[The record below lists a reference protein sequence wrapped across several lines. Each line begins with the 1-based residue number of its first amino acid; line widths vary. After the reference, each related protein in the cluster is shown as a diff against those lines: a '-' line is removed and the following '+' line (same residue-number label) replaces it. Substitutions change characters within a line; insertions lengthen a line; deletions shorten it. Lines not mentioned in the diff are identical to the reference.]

1 MNGPVGLKSLRTSV
15 LTACTAAVIFFSS
28 CHKEVKPGTD
38 QSGAPTTPRAV
49 ANFKVVGYLPTWAGD
64 VSQIQFSKLTH
75 INYAF
80 LIPTSSG
87 GYQPIEN
94 PSKLSSMVSAAHAAG
109 VKALISVGG
118 GGGGGGFAGIV
129 ASAANRTAF
138 VNSMISFTNQ
148 YNLDGVDID
157 WEYPSVGTQAN
168 NFLLLMQQLSNAMH
182 TNGKLLTAAV
192 IGDGGDYVVNGVFN
206 VTDFLIIMAYDDN
219 NFQHSTW
226 EVGARCMNY
235 WLNRGLPASKAILGV
250 PFYGHDSSKDPNSA
264 DAYVNYNTILGGG
277 ANPKLDVSGSLGYN
291 GIITMKS
298 KTSYAMAIGGGI
310 AIWELSG
317 DVTGT
322 NSLLTAI
329 NQVVTAGG
337 SLSTGAPV
345 GTTVTFKGFNNQY
358 VSSENGTKAMNCNR
372 PTPQGWE
379 QFLVVDAGYGKVALQ
394 AMSKYVSSEDGTQ
407 SITCSRAS
415 YSTWEIFDWIPT
427 PDGKVSLRS
436 TNGLFISSENGTKA
450 MTCTRTAAQ
459 GWEAFGINQ

>member
-1 MNGPVGLKSLRTSV
+1 MKQALKLFTCAFAFMV
-15 LTACTAAVIFFSS
+15 LAS
-28 CHKEVKPGTD
+28 CHKEVAPG
-38 QSGAPTTPRAV
+38 SSSATTARAV
-49 ANFKVVGYLPTWAGD
+49 TGFKVVGYLPTWAGN

-87 GYQPIEN
+87 GYQAIEN
-94 PSKLSSMVSAAHAAG
+94 PSKLSSMVTAAHAAG

-138 VNSMISFTNQ
+138 VNSMISFTNL
-148 YNLDGVDID
+148 YNLDGVDMD
-157 WEYPSVGTQAN
+157 WEYPSAGTQAN
-168 NFLLLMQQLSNAMH
+168 NFLLLMQQLSTAMH
-182 TNGKLLTAAV
+182 NNGKLLSAAV
-192 IGDGGDYVVNGVFN
+192 IGDGGDYVVNGVFS
-206 VTDFLIIMAYDDN
+206 VVDYLVIMAYDDN
-219 NFQHSTW
+219 NFQHSTF
-226 EVGARCMNY
+226 EVGTRCMNY
-235 WLNRGLPASKAILGV
+235 WLNRGLPVAKAILGV
-250 PFYGHDSSKDPNSA
+250 PFYGHDSSKDPNAA
-264 DAYVNYNTILGGG
+264 DAYVNYNTILSGG
-277 ANPKLDVSGSLGYN
+277 ASAQLDVAGSIGYN

-298 KTSYAMAIGGGI
+298 KTSYAIATGGGI

-329 NQVVTAGG
+329 NQVVVAGG
-337 SLSTGAPV
+337 GLSTGAPV

-358 VSSENGTKAMNCNR
+358 VSSENGTKAMTCTR
-372 PTPQGWE
+372 AVAQGWE

-394 AMSKYVSSEDGTQ
+394 AMNKYVSSEDGTQ
-407 SITCSRAS
+407 SITCSRPAF
-415 YSTWEIFDWIPT
+415 STWEIFDWIPT
-427 PDGKVSLRS
+427 ADGKVSLRS

>member
-1 MNGPVGLKSLRTSV
+1 MAIDPSPEVEDLARLIQEALSELGYSTDPRT
-15 LTACTAAVIFFSS
+15 
-28 CHKEVKPGTD
+28 
-38 QSGAPTTPRAV
+38 V
-49 ANFKVVGYLPTWAGD
+49 AK
-64 VSQIQFSKLTH
+64 
-75 INYAF
+75 
-80 LIPTSSG
+80 
-87 GYQPIEN
+87 
-94 PSKLSSMVSAAHAAG
+94 
-109 VKALISVGG
+109 
-118 GGGGGGFAGIV
+118 
-129 ASAANRTAF
+129 R
-138 VNSMISFTNQ
+138 
-148 YNLDGVDID
+148 
-157 WEYPSVGTQAN
+157 
-168 NFLLLMQQLSNAMH
+168 
-182 TNGKLLTAAV
+182 V
-192 IGDGGDYVVNGVFN
+192 IG
-206 VTDFLIIMAYDDN
+206 
-219 NFQHSTW
+219 
-226 EVGARCMNY
+226 
-235 WLNRGLPASKAILGV
+235 LNRGLPAAKAILGV

>member
-1 MNGPVGLKSLRTSV
+1 MKKFSKLFTC
-15 LTACTAAVIFFSS
+15 ACAFMILAS
-28 CHKEVKPGTD
+28 CHKEVRPDVSSQT
-38 QSGAPTTPRAV
+38 AARAV
-49 ANFKVVGYLPTWAGD
+49 TNFKVVGYLPTWAGN

-87 GYQPIEN
+87 GYQPIED
-94 PSKLSSMVSAAHAAG
+94 PGKLSSMVTAAHAAG

-157 WEYPSVGTQAN
+157 WEYPSAGTQAN
-168 NFLLLMQQLSNAMH
+168 NFLLMMQQLSTAMH
-182 TNGKLLTAAV
+182 NSGKLLTAAV
-192 IGDGGDYVVNGVFN
+192 IGDGGDYIVDGIFSI
-206 VTDFLIIMAYDDN
+206 TDYLVIMAYDDN
-219 NFQHSTW
+219 NFQHATF
-226 EVGARCMNY
+226 EVGTRCMNY
-235 WLNRGLPASKAILGV
+235 WLNRGLPVAKAILGV

-264 DAYVNYNTILGGG
+264 DAYVNYNTILSGG
-277 ANPKLDVSGSLGYN
+277 ANAQLDVNGSIGYN

-298 KTSYAMAIGGGI
+298 KTSYAMATGGGL

-322 NSLLTAI
+322 NSLLSAI
-329 NQVVTAGG
+329 NQVVVAGG

-372 PTPQGWE
+372 ATAQGWE
-379 QFLVVDAGYGKVALQ
+379 QFTVVDAGWGKVALQ
-394 AMSKYVSSEDGTQ
+394 SMSKYVSSEDGTQ
-407 SITCSRAS
+407 SITCNRAS
-415 YSTWEIFDWIPT
+415 YNTWEIFDWIPT
-427 PDGKVSLRS
+427 ADGKVSLRS
-436 TNGLFISSENGTKA
+436 TNGLFISSENGTKP
-450 MTCTRTAAQ
+450 MTCTRTVAQ